1 MDLKDVDLNLI
12 IVFNELLLERR
23 VSLVANKLG
32 VTQPAVSNALNRLRK
47 LLDDNLF
54 IRTARGMEPTPYALE
69 LAEPL
74 AYALSTIHSTLNQRT
89 VFDPASSR
97 RKFTL
102 GISDIGEINFLPK
115 IISRLSDL
123 APHVSVSTLRNTGE
137 SLQAAMESGHVDLA
151 VGLLP
156 QLKTGYFQRRL
167 YRQRYVCMFRKGH
180 VLDKENVTEDEYA
193 ASEHLVVV
201 PPSSGHAKV
210 SEAIA
215 LKGLYRNLR
224 LTVSHYVSVG
234 YILAAPNN
242 NMVAT
247 VPESYAKE
255 CAINFGLTYIE
266 HPVAIPGFDINM
278 FWHEK
283 YHRDPGS
290 KWMRRVMFEL
300 FSDSENA
307 WGDFQE

>member
-1 MDLKDVDLNLI
+1 MDLKDIDLNLI
-12 IVFNELLLERR
+12 VVFNELLLERR

-54 IRTARGMEPTPYALE
+54 IRTARGMEPTPYAME

-74 AYALSTIHSTLNQRT
+74 AYALSTIHGTLNQRT
-89 VFDPASSR
+89 KFEPATSR
-97 RKFTL
+97 RRFTL
-102 GISDIGEINFLPK
+102 GFSDIGEINFLPK
-115 IISRLSDL
+115 IMSRLSDL
-123 APHVSVSTLRNTGE
+123 APHVSVSTLRNMDE
-137 SLQAAMESGHVDLA
+137 NLQEAMESGHVDLA

-167 YRQRYVCMFRKGH
+167 FRQRYVCMFRKGH

-193 ASEHLVVV
+193 TSEHLVIV

-210 SEAIA
+210 TEIIA
-215 LKGLYRNLR
+215 RKGLYRNLK
-224 LTVSHYVSVG
+224 LTVSHYVSAG
-234 YILAAPNN
+234 YILATTNN

-255 CAINFGLTYIE
+255 CVINFGLTYIE
-266 HPVAIPGFDINM
+266 HPVVIPEFDVNM

-283 YHRDPGS
+283 YHKDPS
-290 KWMRRVMFEL
+290 NRWMRKVIFDI
-300 FSDSENA
+300 FSDSDNA
-307 WGDFQE
+307 WEDF